1 MHMAERMTHT
11 GKVLADK
18 QKDFKNLADA
28 HGNLSRKL
36 KIIQGMANLFHNP
49 TDLERGVET
58 AMDLVMHAVDAE
70 AGSIILIDDEKQDLY
85 FAAARG
91 PKEEEIKAFRL
102 ALGQGIAGAS
112 AEGKETIVVSDVRKD
127 ARFSREMDEA
137 LGFETR
143 SVLAAPI
150 VFKNTSLGSV
160 EVINKSESDVFTTEE
175 IGLVQDISRLL
186 GAFLAIGNELRS

>member
-1 MHMAERMTHT
+1 MAKKTLDT
-11 GKVLADK
+11 KAVLQEK

-28 HGNLSRKL
+28 HGHLSKRL
-36 KIIQGMANLFHNP
+36 KIIQGMAHLFLNP

-58 AMDLVMHAVDAE
+58 AMDLAMNAVEAE

-85 FAAARG
+85 FASARG
-91 PKEEEIKAFRL
+91 PKEEEIKAYRL

-112 AEGKETIVVSDVRKD
+112 AAGKETIAVSDVKKD
-127 ARFSREMDEA
+127 ARFSREMDDA

-150 VFKNTSLGSV
+150 VFKNTSLGSL
-160 EVINKSESDVFTTEE
+160 EIINKSGSDVFTAEE
-175 IGLVQDISRLL
+175 IGLVQEISRLL
-186 GAFLAIGNELRS
+186 GAFLAIGDGLRS